1 MPDEFDQGASEF
13 PVPAKLQSIDD
24 LGPADFV
31 LTSVRTAKPSFMDN
45 RFPVPM
51 EEYRELNE
59 EANQPDPQPLAAAA
73 DSELVEDQSV
83 GAAAGVAVA
92 ELEVPEDGQFAEEPA
107 GLAPVADVSFE
118 GTPQT
123 AFRPPDC
130 ATAVGLND
138 VLLAVNVDLAGYR
151 KDGSLRFRWP
161 SMTALFSQVLP
172 PGAGL
177 FDPKIA
183 YDHYARRWLVVIAA
197 RRGAPAGSWIMVAAS
212 QGEDAAGPYWVWALD
227 AAVDGSTP
235 STNWSDYPMLG
246 FDTQAVYIATNQF
259 TVEPPGTQSR
269 FAYAKLR
276 ILNKTELYNGAA
288 VRWWDLWNLRNP
300 DNSLA
305 FTVQPA
311 AHFRGLGG
319 NPPAYLANALWPGG
333 SSLTLWELRDPIAF
347 WAGGAPQLARFAVNC
362 RAYDLPP
369 DAEQPGTAVRVETND
384 TRLLSAMYQY
394 AGGVQRLWTTHTTKI
409 SWQGDPAARSALQW
423 YEIDVLNRAVVQQG
437 AFGATGLYYY
447 FPVIQ
452 TDVSRNA
459 YLCFSRSNAG
469 EFASLRF
476 TGRRVGDAAST
487 LQGSALVKAG
497 ESAYTGRRWGDY
509 FGNGRDGGDASR
521 VWLYG
526 EFADARDTWG
536 TWVTSARF

>member
-1 MPDEFDQGASEF
+1 MPDEFEQGPSEAA
-13 PVPAKLQSIDD
+13 VSGKLQSIQD

-31 LTSVRTAKPSFMDN
+31 LTPVGVSKPDWMVT
-45 RFPVPM
+45 RFPVPI
-51 EEYRELNE
+51 EEYLELTE
-59 EANQPDPQPLAAAA
+59 QANQPEPQALAADA
-73 DSELVEDQSV
+73 DPELVEDQSV
-83 GAAAGVAVA
+83 GEATGVAVA
-92 ELEVPEDGQFAEEPA
+92 ELEVPEDGQPA
-107 GLAPVADVSFE
+107 AQAVELAPIADVSFR

-123 AFRPPDC
+123 GFRPPDC
-130 ATAVGLND
+130 TTAVGRND
-138 VLLAVNVDLAGYR
+138 VLVAVNVDLAGYR

-177 FDPKIA
+177 FDPKLA
-183 YDHYARRWLVVIAA
+183 YDHYAGRWLVVVAA
-197 RRGAPAGSWIMVAAS
+197 RRATPAGSWIMLAAS
-212 QGEDAAGPYWVWALD
+212 QGQDAAGPYWVWALD
-227 AAVDGSTP
+227 ASVDGSNP
-235 STNWSDYPMLG
+235 SNNWADYPMLG
-246 FDTQAVYIATNQF
+246 FDTQAVYISTNQF
-259 TVEPPGTQSR
+259 QIGGGFS
-269 FAYAKLR
+269 YAKLR
-276 ILNKTELYNGAA
+276 ILNKSELYNGAA
-288 VRWWDLWNLRNP
+288 LRWWDFWNLHNP

-311 AHFRGLGG
+311 MHFRGLGG
-319 NPPAYLANALWPGG
+319 NPPAYLTNALWPSGNT
-333 SSLTLWELRDPIAF
+333 LTLWELGNPIGF
-347 WAGGAPQLARFAVNC
+347 WTGGAPQLARFAVNC

-369 DAEQPGTAVRVETND
+369 DAEQPNTTTRVETND
-384 TRLLSAMYQY
+384 SRLLSAMYQY

-423 YEIDVLNRAVVQQG
+423 YEIDVVNRTVAQQG
-437 AFGATGLYYY
+437 AFGATGFYYY

-452 TDVSRNA
+452 TDISRNG

-476 TGRRVGDAAST
+476 TGRRVGDAANT
-487 LQGSALVKAG
+487 LQSSALVKAG
-497 ESAYTGRRWGDY
+497 ESAYTGGRWGDY
-509 FGNGRDGGDASR
+509 FGHGRDGADASR